1 MNYIIIFLK
10 KSVIE
15 GTYIGLDIMRKSKG
29 GDGGVI
35 VNTASIGGK

>member
-1 MNYIIIFLK
+1 MKFLIIFLK

-15 GTYIGLDIMRKSKG
+15 GTYIGLDIMGKSKG
-29 GDGGVI
+29 GEGGVI